1 MAHIF
6 LDVRRVA
13 LLVWVFLKHSI
24 GAGLCYAR
32 NQATR
37 DHDVLVHLRQA
48 FEELGLTYLKLG
60 QFLATRY
67 DVLPE
72 SVCQELSKLF
82 EEVAP
87 MPLAE
92 VRTVVER
99 ELNGPLEL
107 FFPVFRARPIG
118 AASVGQVHEAWT
130 ARNEHVAVKVQRT
143 NLEQLFV
150 SDMRILRRFARLI
163 DALQLLGQLSVTEL
177 ADEFTTWTLREMNF
191 LVEGRT
197 AERIRKSALSFE
209 RVPRIHWDLSTAR
222 VLTIEFVE
230 GLSLA
235 QIANLLDQGGPE
247 LVRQHMPDLDL
258 NQALHNLAFASL
270 HQLFGIGFFHGD
282 PHPGNI
288 FVRSN
293 NTVTFID
300 FGIFGSMNDYEREVV
315 VGLAENIAV
324 GNINESFRYYAKELL
339 PTEETD
345 LRQFERDTKQ
355 ILREWYEIYNRPA
368 VPGAPEQE
376 PRHLGIYIG
385 SMIAVSQRNGMR
397 MGRRY
402 LLFWRAMNALDATM
416 QRLSADFDLVSEMR
430 RYFQATRPGFAE
442 RVLQVKTDQRRI
454 TTLVDLA
461 VDLPSQLTL
470 LLDHLT
476 DDQYAWPAQASA
488 DPAHQ
493 RAANRHTRWL
503 SAGLGLISLG
513 LLVSAPLPAPAL
525 AALLLP
531 LVILAA
537 LLIRRVVR
545 RGPLRQ

>member
-1 MAHIF
+1 M
-6 LDVRRVA
+6 A
-13 LLVWVFLKHSI
+13 LLVWVALKHSI
-24 GAGLCYAR
+24 GAGLCYAL
-32 NQATR
+32 NSSTR
-37 DHDVLVHLRQA
+37 AHDAMVHLRKA

-67 DVLPE
+67 DVLPA

-87 MPLAE
+87 MPFAD

-99 ELNGPLEL
+99 ELNGPIEL
-107 FFPVFRARPIG
+107 FFPVFRERPIG
-118 AASVGQVHEAWT
+118 AASVGQVHEAWNT
-130 ARNEHVAVKVQRT
+130 RNEHVAVKVQRT
-143 NLEQLFV
+143 NIEQLFV
-150 SDMRILRRFARLI
+150 TDMRILRRFARLI
-163 DALQLLGQLSVTEL
+163 DALRLLGRLSVTEL
-177 ADEFTTWTLREMNF
+177 TDEFTTWTLREMNF

-197 AERIRKSALSFE
+197 AERIRKSALPFE
-209 RVPRIHWDLSTAR
+209 RVPRIHWDLTTAR

-288 FVRSN
+288 FVRGN
-293 NTVTFID
+293 NSVTFID

-324 GNINESFRYYAKELL
+324 GNIDESFRYYAKELL
-339 PTEETD
+339 PTDETD

-368 VPGAPEQE
+368 VPGAPAEE

-385 SMIAVSQRNGMR
+385 AMIAVSQRNGMR

-442 RVLQVKTDQRRI
+442 RVLQVKADQSRI
-454 TTLVDLA
+454 TTLIDLA
-461 VDLPSQLTL
+461 VDLPGQLTL
-470 LLDHLT
+470 LLDHLG
-476 DDQYAWPAQASA
+476 DDRHAWPVQAGA

-493 RAANRHTRWL
+493 QAANRQARWL
-503 SAGLGLISLG
+503 SAALGLISLG
-513 LLVSAPLPAPAL
+513 LLLGAPLPAH

-531 LVILAA
+531 LVMLAG
-537 LLIRRVVR
+537 LLTRRVIHR
-545 RGPLRQ
+545 SPPRQ